1 MKKNKTVIRSG
12 VRKNKGFAKAKRCQ
26 AATLTAQQR
35 WLGLRF
41 GGANPQRGCQRKLFA
56 TQISGWPASV
66 ASSALAKPN
75 RNADGY
81 TKRPY
86 K

>member
-35 WLGLRF
+35 WLGLRP
-41 GGANPQRGCQRKLFA
+41 PQRGCQHKLFA
-56 TQISGWPASV
+56 TQISGWPASY
-66 ASSALAKPN
+66 ASSAS
-75 RNADGY
+75 GY
-81 TKRPY
+81 IKRPY

>member
-26 AATLTAQQR
+26 AATLIAQQR
-35 WLGLRF
+35 WLGLR
-41 GGANPQRGCQRKLFA
+41 PRQRKLFA

-66 ASSALAKPN
+66 ASSAPGN
-75 RNADGY
+75 I
-81 TKRPY
+81 KRPF